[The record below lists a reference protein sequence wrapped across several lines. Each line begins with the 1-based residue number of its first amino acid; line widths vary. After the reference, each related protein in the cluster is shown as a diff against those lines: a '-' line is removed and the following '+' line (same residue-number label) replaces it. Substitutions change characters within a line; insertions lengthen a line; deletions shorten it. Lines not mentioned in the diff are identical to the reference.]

1 MQNSNVLNGLSIIIP
16 VYNSAEILPNLIQKL
31 SEVVPGLAAEYELIL
46 VNDGSRDGSWEVI
59 VRLKQEYPNL
69 RAFNLMR
76 NFGQHNALLC
86 GIRSARY
93 DTIVTMDDDLQH
105 PPDQIHLLLQELQK
119 GYDVVYGRPL
129 QEQHS
134 LWRDTASLF
143 TKLAM
148 KNFMGAAS
156 ARSISAFRAFR
167 THLREAFAQYSGT
180 FISIDVLL
188 TWGTNRFSAV
198 SVQHNPRLAGQSNYT
213 FYKLLT
219 HAVNMLTG
227 FSALPLQVASLVGFA
242 FTAFGMLVLAYVL
255 TNYLIRGGAVPGF
268 AFLASII
275 AIFSGSQ
282 LFALGVM
289 GEYLA
294 RIHFR
299 MMDKPSY
306 VVDQEI

>member
-1 MQNSNVLNGLSIIIP
+1 MPNSNMLNGLSIVIP
-16 VYNSAEILPNLIQKL
+16 VYNSAGIIPALIQQLAEVLPQL
-31 SEVVPGLAAEYELIL
+31 SADYEVIL
-46 VNDGSRDGSWEVI
+46 VNDGSRDESWDTI
-59 VRLKQEYPNL
+59 VRIKPGIPWL
-69 RAFNLMR
+69 RAYNLMR

-105 PPDQIHLLLQELQK
+105 PPEQIPLLLEELKK
-119 GYDVVYGRPL
+119 GFDVVYGPPL

-134 LWRDTASLF
+134 LWRDTASLI
-143 TKLAM
+143 TKLALQ
-148 KNFMGAAS
+148 NFMGAAS

-167 THLREAFAQYSGT
+167 THLREAFAQYSGS

-198 SVQHNPRLAGQSNYT
+198 RVQHNPRPIGQSNYT
-213 FYKLLT
+213 FYKLVT

-227 FSALPLQVASLVGFA
+227 FSALPLQIASLTGFA
-242 FTAFGMLVLAYVL
+242 FTAFGMLILAYVII
-255 TNYLIRGGAVPGF
+255 NYLIRGGAVPGF

-275 AIFSGSQ
+275 TIFSGSQ
-282 LFALGVM
+282 LFALGVI

-306 VVDQEI
+306 VVYEQV